1 MRHKSLLTIVAV
13 VAIFCILAISASAAP
28 RMTIKESVFDFGYVP
43 QNSKISHTFWLHSTG
58 DDSLKI
64 LKVVPG

>member
-1 MRHKSLLTIVAV
+1 MRQKTTTIAAIVTALCVFVAT
-13 VAIFCILAISASAAP
+13 ASAAP
-28 RMTIKESVFDFGYVP
+28 RLTIKESVFDFGYVP
-43 QNSKISHTFWLHSTG
+43 QNSQVSHTFWLNSTG